1 MSTDFAM
8 YLCKQLLNQA
18 LLVLSPLILVV
29 MICGLVISI
38 LQAVTQIQDSTLSF
52 VPKILATVVMLT
64 LVGEWMLNSLI
75 TFSAGLIQ
83 NIPANLS

>member
-1 MSTDFAM
+1 MSTDFAI
-8 YLCKQLLNQA
+8 YLCRQLLSQA

-29 MICGLVISI
+29 MICGLVISL

-52 VPKILATVVMLT
+52 VPKILAAVMML
-64 LVGEWMLNSLI
+64 LLIGEWMLNSLL
-75 TFSAGLIQ
+75 TFSARLIQ

>member
-8 YLCKQLLNQA
+8 YLCKQLFSQA
-18 LLVLSPLILVV
+18 LLVVSPLILVV

-52 VPKILATVVMLT
+52 VPKILATVVMLL

-75 TFSAGLIQ
+75 TFSVGLIQ